1 MSRLGGLLS
10 WMSWVSL
17 LWQECC
23 ENPAIFCY
31 RISWSFVV
39 RDAAPVAHRPADKQ
53 CSSRLKNFFT
63 LSMTSRD

>member
-31 RISWSFVV
+31 RIGWSFVV
-39 RDAAPVAHRPADKQ
+39 RDAAPVAHRPADK
-53 CSSRLKNFFT
+53 
-63 LSMTSRD
+63 